1 MKELNEMEL
10 LRAIKKVNGV
20 SVKGN
25 IISINRN
32 NHSAGLRTWTKIE
45 VLKRNFGYSYMF
57 VDNIESKEISKDI
70 DREER
75 KTKRQIKEQKTK
87 IKLPK
92 LNFKKL

>member
-10 LRAIKKVNGV
+10 LRAIKKVNGI

-25 IISINRN
+25 TICVNKN
-32 NHSAGLRTWTKIE
+32 NHSAGSGTWTKIE
-45 VLKRNFGYSYMF
+45 ILRKSFGYSYIF

-75 KTKRQIKEQKTK
+75 RTKRQIKEQKTK